1 MPATHTRLRTDQRPL
16 YAQASEALR
25 NLVQRGGYAA
35 GDRLPSEVELSQRLG
50 ISRPTL
56 REALQ
61 LLEEEGSI
69 VRRHGVGTFVAAP
82 QPVIEGGLEILESI
96 DRMAERR
103 GLHTDM
109 SEASVEE
116 RLATPRELKGLGL
129 DAPTPVTAVT
139 RVIMTDGQHIAYLT
153 DVVPGESLRAADV
166 GPDFHGSILDL
177 FLARGWP
184 ALSHSR
190 TELIAEPAT
199 AELARALHIQRNAP
213 LLKLEAQLCAQDG
226 RVVDYSTSY
235 FVPGYFRF
243 HVVRRIG

>member
-1 MPATHTRLRTDQRPL
+1 MSATHTRLRTDQRPL

-25 NLVQRGGYAA
+25 NLVQRGDYAA
-35 GDRLPSEVELSQRLG
+35 GDRLPSEIELSQRLG

-61 LLEEEGSI
+61 LLEEEGCI

-82 QPVIEGGLEILESI
+82 QPVIEGGLEVLESI
-96 DRMAERR
+96 DRMAERH
-103 GLHTDM
+103 GLHTHM
-109 SEASVEE
+109 AEACVEE
-116 RLATPRELKGLGL
+116 RLATPRELEGLSRS
-129 DAPTPVTAVT
+129 DPTPVTAVM
-139 RVIMTDGQHIAYLT
+139 RVIMTDGQHIAHLT
-153 DVVPGESLRAADV
+153 DVVPNESLRAAEV

-190 TELIAEPAT
+190 TELIAEAAS
-199 AELARALHIQRNAP
+199 AELARALHMQRSAP
-213 LLKLEAQLCAQDG
+213 LLKLEAQLYAQDG
-226 RVVDYSTSY
+226 RVVDYSTSH